1 MPDMVFFGDSVP
13 RQRVQRVREA
23 VADADALFVVGSS
36 LHVYSAYRFVLQA
49 AELDRPVLILNIGP
63 TRGDKHA
70 RYKLEGRAGLV
81 LPRLRV

>member
-1 MPDMVFFGDSVP
+1 M
-13 RQRVQRVREA
+13 RQA

-49 AELDRPVLILNIGP
+49 AELGLPVLILNIGP

-70 RYKLEGRAGLV
+70 LYKLEGRAGQV
-81 LPRLRV
+81 LPQLKL